1 MNARRATPPD
11 SIGVPSLED
20 AHLLFEAAE
29 TGAAVSR
36 AQYRK
41 RANVLRQELLEAQAD
56 LREARVPVIVMFAG
70 VDGAGKGELTNL
82 LNEWMDPRGITTRAF
97 GEPTAPEAA
106 RPKYWRFW
114 RDLPPRG
121 DIGLFLSAWYTD
133 PLLERVYGETSDAA
147 LDAQLDEINAF
158 ERTLA
163 NDGYLFLK
171 FWMHLGREAQKER
184 FEQLESDPLQSWRV
198 TRKDWEH
205 WTMYDRFI
213 RYSGHIIRRTDTEW
227 APWRIVEGADA
238 NYRSLTVGEALRD
251 RITTRL
257 AGEIASARTE
267 PDEDDE
273 RLVDG
278 GENEPRE
285 VRPVTVLSALD
296 MERSLEKKA
305 YRAEVTRLQARLN
318 RLYRVARDRG
328 RSTILVFEGW
338 DAAGKGGAIRRITP
352 ALDSRD
358 YEIVSVAA
366 PSGEEN
372 DHHYMWRFW
381 RRLPGAGRF
390 LIFDRSWYGRVL
402 VERVE
407 RLATEEEWLRAYAE
421 INDFEAQLVAHGSIV
436 VKFWIHITPDE
447 QDRRFQAREETPYK
461 RWKLTDEDWRN
472 RERWQAYE
480 VAVDDM
486 VRLTG
491 TPLAP
496 WYLVEGNDK
505 RYARVR
511 VLDMLCDAMDRAL
524 DHPLRDYNGIQMA
537 RTDL

>member
-1 MNARRATPPD
+1 MSPRNPKSAR
-11 SIGVPSLED
+11 IPSFDE
-20 AHLLFEAAE
+20 AHALFEAAE
-29 TGAAVSR
+29 TGASVGRSE
-36 AQYRK
+36 YKK
-41 RANVLRQELLEAQAD
+41 RANALRQELLEAQTN
-56 LREARVPVIVMFAG
+56 LREADFPVVVMFAG

-82 LNEWMDPRGITTRAF
+82 LNEWMDPRGIATRAF
-97 GEPTAPEAA
+97 GEPTVPEAV

-133 PLLERVYGETSDAA
+133 PLLQRVYGETTDVD
-147 LDAQLDEINAF
+147 LEAQLDEINAF

-163 NDGYLFLK
+163 EDGYLFLK
-171 FWMHLGREAQKER
+171 FWMHLGRDAQKER
-184 FEQLESDPLQSWRV
+184 FEGLESDPLQRWRV

-213 RYSGHIIRRTDTEW
+213 RYSGHIIQRTDTEW
-227 APWRIVEGADA
+227 APWQIVEGADA
-238 NYRSLTVGEALRD
+238 NHRSLTVGEALRD
-251 RITTRL
+251 RIGERL
-257 AGEIASARTE
+257 AQAAAAGDDDGEAEGPIGTE
-267 PDEDDE
+267 I
-273 RLVDG
+273 
-278 GENEPRE
+278 
-285 VRPVTVLSALD
+285 RPVTVLSALD
-296 MERSLEKKA
+296 TDKTIDRST
-305 YRAEVTRLQARLN
+305 YRDELVRLQARLN
-318 RLYRVARDRG
+318 RLYRVARERG

-358 YEIVSVAA
+358 YQIVSTAA
-366 PSGEEN
+366 PTAEEN

-381 RRLPGAGRF
+381 RHLPGAGRF

-407 RLATEEEWLRAYAE
+407 GFAAQDEWLRAYEE
-421 INDFEAQLVAHGSIV
+421 INDFEAQLLEHGSIV
-436 VKFWIHITPDE
+436 VKYWIHITREE

-472 RERWQAYE
+472 RERWQAYD

-491 TPLAP
+491 TPIAP
-496 WYLVEGNDK
+496 WYLIEGNDK

-511 VLDMLCDAMDRAL
+511 VLDILCDALDRAL
-524 DHPLRDYNGIQMA
+524 DYPLQDLNGVQLA
-537 RTDL
+537 RTDR

>member
-1 MNARRATPPD
+1 MSPRNPKSAR
-11 SIGVPSLED
+11 IPSFDE
-20 AHLLFEAAE
+20 AHALFEAAE
-29 TGAAVSR
+29 TGASVGRSE
-36 AQYRK
+36 YKK
-41 RANVLRQELLEAQAD
+41 RANALRQELLEAQTN
-56 LREARVPVIVMFAG
+56 LREADFPVVVMFAG

-82 LNEWMDPRGITTRAF
+82 LNEWMDPRGIATRAF
-97 GEPTAPEAA
+97 GEPTVPEAV

-133 PLLERVYGETSDAA
+133 PLLQRVYGETTDVD
-147 LDAQLDEINAF
+147 LEAQLDEINAF

-163 NDGYLFLK
+163 EDGYLFLK
-171 FWMHLGREAQKER
+171 FWMHLGRDAQKER
-184 FEQLESDPLQSWRV
+184 FEGLESDPLQRWRV

-213 RYSGHIIRRTDTEW
+213 RYSGHIIQRTDTEW
-227 APWRIVEGADA
+227 APWQIVEGADA
-238 NYRSLTVGEALRD
+238 NHRSLTVGEALRD
-251 RITTRL
+251 RIGERL
-257 AGEIASARTE
+257 AQAAAAGDDDGEAEGPIGTE
-267 PDEDDE
+267 I
-273 RLVDG
+273 
-278 GENEPRE
+278 
-285 VRPVTVLSALD
+285 RPVTVLSALD
-296 MERSLEKKA
+296 TDKTIDKST
-305 YRAEVTRLQARLN
+305 YRDELVRLQARLN
-318 RLYRVARDRG
+318 RLYRVARERG

-358 YEIVSVAA
+358 YQIVSTAA
-366 PSGEEN
+366 PTAEEN

-381 RRLPGAGRF
+381 RHLPGAGRF

-407 RLATEEEWLRAYAE
+407 GFAAQDEWLRAYEE
-421 INDFEAQLVAHGSIV
+421 INDFEAQLLEHGSIV
-436 VKFWIHITPDE
+436 VKYWIHITREE

-472 RERWQAYE
+472 RERWQAYD

-491 TPLAP
+491 TPIAP
-496 WYLVEGNDK
+496 WYLIEGNDK

-511 VLDMLCDAMDRAL
+511 VLDILCDALDRAL
-524 DHPLRDYNGIQMA
+524 DYPLQDLNGVQLA
-537 RTDL
+537 RTDR

>member
-1 MNARRATPPD
+1 MSSRSRKQNE
-11 SIGVPSLED
+11 VPSFDE
-20 AHLLFEAAE
+20 AHALFEAAE
-29 TGAAVSR
+29 TGASVGR
-36 AQYRK
+36 VEYKK
-41 RANVLRQELLEAQAD
+41 RSNRLRQELLEAQTSV
-56 LREARVPVIVMFAG
+56 REAQFPVVVMFAG

-97 GEPTAPEAA
+97 GEPTVPEAD

-133 PLLERVYGETSDAA
+133 PLLQRVYGETTDAD

-158 ERTLA
+158 EKTLA
-163 NDGYLFLK
+163 EDGYLFLK

-184 FEQLESDPLQSWRV
+184 FEQLEADPLQRWRV
-198 TRKDWEH
+198 TRQDWEH

-213 RYSGHIIRRTDTEW
+213 RFSGHIIRRTDTEW
-227 APWRIVEGADA
+227 APWRVVEGADA

-251 RITTRL
+251 RIN
-257 AGEIASARTE
+257 
-267 PDEDDE
+267 E
-273 RLVDG
+273 RLERVTALSD
-278 GENEPRE
+278 RE
-285 VRPVTVLSALD
+285 SGPSRAGAERPASKEMRPVTVLSALD
-296 MERSLEKKA
+296 TEKTIEKKA
-305 YRAEVTRLQARLN
+305 YRTEIARLQARLN
-318 RLYRVARDRG
+318 RLYRVARQRN

-358 YEIVSVAA
+358 YQIVSIAA
-366 PSGEEN
+366 PTEEEN
-372 DHHYMWRFW
+372 AHHYMWRFW
-381 RRLPGAGRF
+381 RHLPGAGRF

-407 RLATEEEWLRAYAE
+407 GFATQEEWLRAYEE
-421 INDFEAQLVAHGSIV
+421 INDFETQVVTHGSIL
-436 VKFWIHITPDE
+436 VKYWIHITQEE

-461 RWKLTDEDWRN
+461 RWKLTEEDWRN

-480 VAVDDM
+480 IAVDDM

-491 TPLAP
+491 TPIAP
-496 WYLVEGNDK
+496 WYLIEGNDK

-511 VLDMLCDAMDRAL
+511 VLDILCDALDRAL
-524 DHPLRDYNGIQMA
+524 DYPLRDLNGLMLA
-537 RTDL
+537 GMDR

>member
-1 MNARRATPPD
+1 MNPTPRRSST
-11 SIGVPSLED
+11 IPSFEE
-20 AHLLFEAAE
+20 AHSLFEAAE
-29 TGAAVSR
+29 TGVTVERSE
-36 AQYRK
+36 YKK
-41 RANVLRQELLEAQAD
+41 RANALREELLEVQTS
-56 LREARVPVIVMFAG
+56 LRESRFPVIVMFAG
-70 VDGAGKGELTNL
+70 VDGGGKGALTNL
-82 LNEWMDPRGITTRAF
+82 LNEWMDPRGIVTRAF

-133 PLLERVYGETSDAA
+133 PLLQRVYGETMDSD
-147 LDAQLDEINAF
+147 LEMQLDEINAF
-158 ERTLA
+158 EKTLA
-163 NDGYLFLK
+163 EDGYLILK
-171 FWMHLGREAQKER
+171 YWMHLGREVQKER
-184 FEQLESDPLQSWRV
+184 LEQLESDPNQSWRV

-213 RYSGHIIRRTDTEW
+213 RFSGHIIRRTDTEW

-238 NYRSLTVGEALRD
+238 NHRSLTVGESLRD
-251 RITTRL
+251 RISERL
-257 AGEIASARTE
+257 ERESASAG
-267 PDEDDE
+267 DEDAK
-273 RLVDG
+273 G
-278 GENEPRE
+278 GGGTGAEI
-285 VRPVTVLSALD
+285 RPVTVLSALD
-296 MERSLEKKA
+296 TDRTIEKKR
-305 YRAEVTRLQARLN
+305 YREELIRLQARLN
-318 RLYRVARDRG
+318 RLYRVARERG

-358 YEIVSVAA
+358 YQIVSIAA
-366 PSGEEN
+366 PTQEEN
-372 DHHYMWRFW
+372 DHHYLWRFW

-407 RLATEEEWLRAYAE
+407 GFATQGEWLRAYDE
-421 INDFEAQLVAHGSIV
+421 INDFEAQLVGHGSIV
-436 VKFWIHITPDE
+436 VKYWIHITPDE
-447 QDRRFQAREETPYK
+447 QDRRFKAREETPYK

-472 RERWQAYE
+472 RERWQAYD

-491 TPLAP
+491 TPIAP
-496 WYLVEGNDK
+496 WYLIEGNDK

-511 VLDMLCDAMDRAL
+511 VLDILCDALDRAL
-524 DHPLRDYNGIQMA
+524 DYPLRDLNGVQLA
-537 RTDL
+537 RTNR

>member
-1 MNARRATPPD
+1 MSSMPGDYAPIPTFD
-11 SIGVPSLED
+11 K
-20 AHLLFEAAE
+20 AHSLFEAAE
-29 TGAAVSR
+29 TGASVPRPEYKAR
-36 AQYRK
+36 ASE
-41 RANVLRQELLEAQAD
+41 LRQELLEAQTS
-56 LREARVPVIVMFAG
+56 LREADFPVIVMFAG

-97 GEPTAPEAA
+97 GHPSEPEAA

-133 PLLERVYGETSDAA
+133 PLLDRVYGETTDAE
-147 LDAQLDEINAF
+147 LEAQLDEINAF
-158 ERTLA
+158 EKTLA
-163 NDGYLFLK
+163 DDGYLFLK
-171 FWMHLGREAQKER
+171 FWMHLGREVQKER
-184 FEQLESDPLQSWRV
+184 FEHLEADPLQRWRV

-213 RYSGHIIRRTDTEW
+213 RYSGHIIRRTDTQW

-251 RITTRL
+251 RIT
-257 AGEIASARTE
+257 
-267 PDEDDE
+267 E
-273 RLVDG
+273 RLERAAAISGAGQAETVGDADS
-278 GENEPRE
+278 PVHAE

-296 MERSLEKKA
+296 TGKTIEKKT

-318 RLYRVARDRG
+318 RLYRVSRERG

-352 ALDSRD
+352 ALDARD
-358 YEIVSVAA
+358 YRIVSSAA
-366 PSGEEN
+366 PTAEEN

-381 RRLPGAGRF
+381 RHLPGAGRF

-407 RLATEEEWLRAYAE
+407 GFATQDEWLRAYTE
-421 INDFEAQLVAHGSIV
+421 INDFEAQLVEHGSVV
-436 VKFWIHITPDE
+436 VKYWIHITPQE
-447 QDRRFQAREETPYK
+447 QDRRFMAREETPYK

-491 TPLAP
+491 TPIAP
-496 WYLVEGNDK
+496 WYLIEGNDK

-511 VLDMLCDAMDRAL
+511 VLEILCDALDRAL
-524 DHPLRDYNGIQMA
+524 DYPLRDLDGLQLA
-537 RTDL
+537 RMGQ

>member
-1 MNARRATPPD
+1 M
-11 SIGVPSLED
+11 
-20 AHLLFEAAE
+20 FEAAE
-29 TGAAVSR
+29 TGASVGRSE
-36 AQYRK
+36 YKK
-41 RANVLRQELLEAQAD
+41 RANGLRQELLEAQTN
-56 LREARVPVIVMFAG
+56 LREADFPVVVMFAG

-82 LNEWMDPRGITTRAF
+82 LNEWMDPRGIATRAF
-97 GEPTAPEAA
+97 GEPTVPEAA

-133 PLLERVYGETSDAA
+133 PLLQRVYGETTDAE
-147 LDAQLDEINAF
+147 LEAQLDEINAF

-163 NDGYLFLK
+163 EDGYLFLK
-171 FWMHLGREAQKER
+171 FWMHLGRDAQRER
-184 FEQLESDPLQSWRV
+184 FEALESDPLQRWRV

-213 RYSGHIIRRTDTEW
+213 RYSGYIIQRTDTEW
-227 APWRIVEGADA
+227 APWQIVEGADA
-238 NYRSLTVGEALRD
+238 NHRSLTVGEALRD
-251 RITTRL
+251 RIGERFEDRAVT
-257 AGEIASARTE
+257 AGDDDGEDEGPIGTE
-267 PDEDDE
+267 
-273 RLVDG
+273 L
-278 GENEPRE
+278 
-285 VRPVTVLSALD
+285 RPVTVLSALD
-296 MERSLEKKA
+296 TDKTIAKST
-305 YRAEVTRLQARLN
+305 YRDELVRLQARLN
-318 RLYRVARDRG
+318 RLYRVARERG

-358 YEIVSVAA
+358 YQIVSTAA
-366 PSGEEN
+366 PTAEEN

-381 RRLPGAGRF
+381 RHLPGAGRF

-407 RLATEEEWLRAYAE
+407 GFADQDEWLRAYEE
-421 INDFEAQLVAHGSIV
+421 INDFEAQLVEHGSIV
-436 VKFWIHITPDE
+436 VKYWIHITREE

-472 RERWQAYE
+472 RERWQAYD

-491 TPLAP
+491 TPIAP
-496 WYLVEGNDK
+496 WHLIEGNDK

-511 VLDMLCDAMDRAL
+511 VLDILCDALDRAL
-524 DHPLRDYNGIQMA
+524 DYPLRDLNGVQLA
-537 RTDL
+537 KTDR

>member
-1 MNARRATPPD
+1 M
-11 SIGVPSLED
+11 SPSSDRSLRIPSFDE
-20 AHLLFEAAE
+20 AHELFEAAE
-29 TGAAVSR
+29 TGASVSR
-36 AQYRK
+36 SDYKK
-41 RANVLRQELLEAQAD
+41 RANELREEMLEAQTN
-56 LREARVPVIVMFAG
+56 LREADFPVVVMFAG

-82 LNEWMDPRGITTRAF
+82 LNEWMDPRGIATRAF
-97 GEPTAPEAA
+97 GTPTVPEAA

-133 PLLERVYGETSDAA
+133 PLLQRVYGETTDAD
-147 LDAQLDEINAF
+147 LEAQLDEINAF

-163 NDGYLFLK
+163 EDGYLFLK
-171 FWMHLGREAQKER
+171 FWMHLGRDAQKER
-184 FEQLESDPLQSWRV
+184 FEELESDPLQRWRV

-227 APWRIVEGADA
+227 APWRIVEGSDA
-238 NYRSLTVGEALRD
+238 NHRSLTVGEALRD
-251 RITTRL
+251 RINERL
-257 AGEIASARTE
+257 EQAARIPRKEAQEGEGPVRTE
-267 PDEDDE
+267 I
-273 RLVDG
+273 
-278 GENEPRE
+278 
-285 VRPVTVLSALD
+285 RPVTVLSALD
-296 MERSLEKKA
+296 TDKTIEKST
-305 YRAEVTRLQARLN
+305 YRDELVRLQARLN
-318 RLYRVARDRG
+318 RLYRVARERG
-328 RSTILVFEGW
+328 RSAILVFEGW

-358 YEIVSVAA
+358 YQIVSTAA
-366 PSGEEN
+366 PSAEEN

-381 RRLPGAGRF
+381 RHLPGAGRF

-407 RLATEEEWLRAYAE
+407 GFAAQDEWLRAYEE
-421 INDFEAQLVAHGSIV
+421 INDFEAQLVDHGSIV
-436 VKFWIHITPDE
+436 VKYWIHITREE

-472 RERWQAYE
+472 RERWQAYD

-491 TPLAP
+491 TPIAP
-496 WYLVEGNDK
+496 WYLIEGNDK

-511 VLDMLCDAMDRAL
+511 VLDILCDALDRAL
-524 DHPLRDYNGIQMA
+524 DYPLRDLNGIQLA
-537 RTDL
+537 RMDR